1 MQSEEPSSECSW
13 RLPLSDELHAALPI
27 SQIGA
32 HLSSLWRQ
40 ASSFL
45 SKIAVM
51 MACFQ
56 PTRGGPRHPR
66 GSRRYLFAS
75 CLQALISLQSSKLG
89 IK

>member
-1 MQSEEPSSECSW
+1 MHSEEPSSECSW
-13 RLPLSDELHAALPI
+13 RRRLSHELHVALPI

-40 ASSFL
+40 VSSFL

-56 PTRGGPRHPR
+56 PKEVGLRHPR
-66 GSRRYLFAS
+66 GSRQYLCAS
-75 CLQALISLQSSKLG
+75 CLRALISLQSSK
-89 IK
+89 